1 MGAGSRTGA
10 RLATLACVFG
20 VIAACGSTGTARV
33 ATHRGHRS
41 TPTGAS
47 CGALR
52 RYYIAADTVDWD
64 YAPTGRN
71 GVTGED
77 FDDDANVF
85 VEHGPH
91 RIGRV
96 YRKSLY
102 REYTDR
108 TFTTLKPRPA
118 KWKHL
123 GTLGPM
129 IQAEVGDIIKITF
142 RNNTPFPASMH
153 PHGVFYAKSSEGAPY
168 ADGTSGAD
176 ADDDAVPPGGT
187 HTYVWK
193 VPERAGP
200 GPMDGSTAL
209 WMYHSHT
216 DEVADTY
223 AGLVGPMVVTRK
235 GMARPDGSPRD
246 VDREFVTMYEV
257 DDENQSLWI
266 HDNIEE
272 KGDGATDADLDD
284 EEFGE
289 SNLMHSIN
297 GFVYG
302 NIPGLS
308 MRVGDRVR
316 WYVLGMGTEVDLHT
330 PHWHGNTVTAMG
342 MRTDVVQILPGGM
355 VTADMT
361 VDNPG
366 TWLMHCHV
374 NDHILAGMIGLYTV
388 TS

>member
-1 MGAGSRTGA
+1 MIG
-10 RLATLACVFG
+10 LA
-20 VIAACGSTGTARV
+20 AACGTTGGGGRV
-33 ATHRGHRS
+33 ATASGR
-41 TPTGAS
+41 PAQLAGAS
-47 CGALR
+47 SGQTR

-64 YAPTGRN
+64 YAPSGKN
-71 GVTGED
+71 LITGED
-77 FDDDANVF
+77 FDDTANVF

-91 RIGRV
+91 RIGHV

-102 REYTDR
+102 RQYTDKS
-108 TFTTLKPRPA
+108 FTTLVPRPE
-118 KWKHL
+118 KWQHL
-123 GTLGPM
+123 GDLGPM
-129 IQAEVGDIIKITF
+129 IEAEVGDTIKITF
-142 RNNTPFPASMH
+142 KNNTQFPASMH
-153 PHGVFYAKSSEGAPY
+153 PHGVFYTKSSEGAPY
-168 ADGTSGAD
+168 ADGTGGSD
-176 ADDDAVPPGGT
+176 KDDDGVPPGGT

-200 GPMDGSTAL
+200 GPMDGSSAL

-223 AGLVGPMVVTRK
+223 AGLVGPMVITRK
-235 GMARPDGSPRD
+235 GMARADGSPKD

-266 HDNIEE
+266 HDNIAE

-297 GFVYG
+297 GYVYG
-302 NIPGLS
+302 NLPGLV
-308 MRVGDRVR
+308 MKKGEHVR

-355 VTADMT
+355 VTADM
-361 VDNPG
+361 VPDNPG

-374 NDHILAGMIGLYTV
+374 NDHIKAGMIGTYTV
-388 TS
+388 RN